1 MALSFDAT
9 YYLNAR
15 PDVFHAFVATAGAT
29 GKTWAQFAEE
39 HYNTFGRFEGANP
52 NATFNTDEY
61 LAANPDVAAAGVN
74 PFTHYLHFGAAE
86 GRAPSNSFPSF
97 ASFDSAAYLAAN
109 PDLGA
114 AGIDTPNEAYAHFV
128 IFGQFESRP
137 GAPAVDTGVPGV
149 TKALTTGVDVLDG
162 TSGNDT
168 FVGYINTTA
177 ASTDSTFTAADFI
190 DGKAGTDTLTLTVAG
205 NGVGTLPVATI
216 QNVEKFHIRDLST
229 GGGSTYN
236 FAGVIGET
244 EVWSDRSSAAVNF
257 TNLGAGTVVGIK
269 GDGVAAIGAVGAT
282 FATAVTSASVVV
294 DGGIVG
300 GTTNVTLGNPGIETV
315 TLSSTGAANALGT
328 VDLSTSTSVKALTV
342 NASTNFSATLVGTDY
357 VATGA
362 ELKVAGNA
370 ASVNL
375 GTAGIFKTVD
385 ASALKGGLTIQ
396 TSGVTASVKGGAG
409 ADVITLAGL
418 TATGTVNL
426 GAGDDRLIGTAAPAA
441 TVGTI
446 DGGEGR
452 DSVAS
457 GLINAGNGAKFVNF
471 EILELGSNTL
481 DVALLTGSA
490 IDTLSLA
497 GAGAGGGTFSN
508 VANTVKVD
516 VSSTTAGTT
525 AIGVAGAGANA
536 ADALSINFVG
546 KAAATATAIAP
557 TGIAAGTLT
566 LADIENINVYSSG
579 TGFVSNTLVVNGA
592 TGLQTLT
599 VTGDKAL
606 GLSFS
611 GVNGKAPVGGDAVN
625 GVKLIDASAATGD
638 ITVNTANL
646 TNIATAGLTVNTG
659 AGNDTITL
667 AKKATVN
674 AGAGDDSIIVTANA
688 SGATLT
694 GGDGKDVFNLSAAVF
709 GTGTLE
715 GATSTVNFI
724 TDFTAGDKIVVA
736 TAGTGAVLGAAK
748 DISAAATLAEAF
760 DIANGGAATT
770 GVSWFQYAGST
781 YIVDDINASS
791 AVSADDILVKLVGA
805 VDLSTATLSAAGEI
819 AFA

>member
-1 MALSFDAT
+1 MALAFDAT
-9 YYLNAR
+9 YYLQAR
-15 PDVFHAFVATAGAT
+15 PDVFNAFVVTAGST
-29 GKTWAQFAEE
+29 GQTWAEFAAQ
-39 HYNTFGRFEGANP
+39 HYNTYGRFEGANP
-52 NATFNTDEY
+52 NATFNTSEY

-74 PFTHYLHFGAAE
+74 PFTHYLQFGAAE
-86 GRAPSNSFPSF
+86 GRAPSDSFPSF

-128 IFGQFESRP
+128 IFGQFEGRA
-137 GAPAVDTGVPGV
+137 GAPEVDTGVPGV

-205 NGVGTLPVATI
+205 TGVGALPVATI

-229 GGGSTYN
+229 GGGSAYD

-244 EVWSDRSSAAVNF
+244 EVWSDRSSAAVSF

-269 GDGVAAIGAVGAT
+269 GDGVTTIGAVSAA
-282 FATAVTSASVVV
+282 FATPATSASVVI
-294 DGGIVG
+294 DGGITG
-300 GTTNVTLGNPGIETV
+300 GTTNVTLANAGTETV
-315 TLSSTGAANALGT
+315 TLSSTGAANTLGI
-328 VDLSTSTSVKALTV
+328 VDLSSSTSVKALTV
-342 NASTNFSATLVGTDY
+342 NASTNFSAALVGADF

-375 GTAGIFKTVD
+375 GSNGVFKTVD

-426 GAGDDRLIGTAAPAA
+426 GAGDDRLIGTVAPAA

-471 EILELGSNTL
+471 EILELGANTL

-557 TGIAAGTLT
+557 TGITAGTLT
-566 LADIENINVYSSG
+566 LADIENINVNSSG

-606 GLSFS
+606 GLTFT
-611 GVNGKAPVGGDAVN
+611 GTNGKAPVDAADAVN
-625 GVKLIDASAATGD
+625 GVKLIDASTATGN
-638 ITVNTANL
+638 ITVNTNGLTIAN
-646 TNIATAGLTVNTG
+646 AGLTVNTG
-659 AGNDTITL
+659 AGDDTITL
-667 AKKATVN
+667 TQKATVN
-674 AGAGDDSIIVTANA
+674 AGAGDDTIISSAA
-688 SGATLT
+688 GGKFT
-694 GGDGKDVFNLSAAVF
+694 GGDGKDVFNVKLAF
-709 GTGTLE
+709 GNVTE
-715 GATSTVNFI
+715 I
-724 TDFTAGDKIVVA
+724 TDFTVGSDKITLANQGAETFTA
-736 TAGTGAVLGAAK
+736 TKIDVSAASNLTAALNLAAFA
-748 DISAAATLAEAF
+748 DGSTNGSVTWFHYGNDTYLVEDMTAAATFDATT
-760 DIANGGAATT
+760 DIA
-770 GVSWFQYAGST
+770 
-781 YIVDDINASS
+781 
-791 AVSADDILVKLVGA
+791 VKLTGI
-805 VDLSTATLSAAGEI
+805 VDLSTLTI
-819 AFA
+819 ADFNFA